1 MQRSFDL
8 HFAGDDNVE
17 LVEVC
22 FSDPRCGI
30 QRRSVRGKTA
40 GAFKDVG
47 SFQWTAAVKALAI
60 LTLKAG
66 LAQMARPGE
75 VEHHLAGYKASL
87 AASLDYALSKQP
99 QWLTELFGIDSSGTS
114 ILRRLILRTNPER
127 KRPGPVVLSF
137 SDRALESIQFRF
149 TLNGS
154 KLELPEAIQSLLS
167 HLEGGFKLFQDG
179 EKLAA
184 YPKALAA

>member
-8 HFAGDDNVE
+8 HFAGDNNVE
-17 LVEVC
+17 LVEAC
-22 FSDPRCGI
+22 FVDPRCGI
-30 QRRSVRGKTA
+30 QNRSVRGKTA

-66 LAQMARPGE
+66 LAQMARPVE
-75 VEHHLAGYKASL
+75 VEQQLAGYKASL

-99 QWLTELFGIDSSGTS
+99 QWLTELFGVDSNGTCS
-114 ILRRLILRTNPER
+114 IRRLILRSNPER
-127 KRPGPVVLSF
+127 KRPGPVVLAF
-137 SDRALESIQFRF
+137 SRGALESVQFRF

-154 KLELPEAIQSLLS
+154 RLESMDAIQGLLS
-167 HLEGGFKLFQDG
+167 HLEDGFRLFQAG
-179 EKLAA
+179 GKLAA
-184 YPKALAA
+184 YPDNLAA